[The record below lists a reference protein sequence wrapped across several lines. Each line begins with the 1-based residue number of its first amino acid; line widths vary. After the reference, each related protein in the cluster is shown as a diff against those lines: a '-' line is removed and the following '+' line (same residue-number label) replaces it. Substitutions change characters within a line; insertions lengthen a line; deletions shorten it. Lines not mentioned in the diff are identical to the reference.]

1 MESIDEMTKIT
12 TYFGVE
18 NQLEKLQE
26 EINEFIEAVED
37 YENFLNDD
45 DIEWTK
51 QMQCKFKEHIV
62 EEMGDVLNVL
72 EGFKGVYHI
81 NDELLKAHRYYKV
94 IRTNVRNEDGYYENL

>member
-18 NQLEKLQE
+18 NQLGKLQE
-26 EINEFIEAVED
+26 EINEFIEAVDDYED
-37 YENFLNDD
+37 YINSD
-45 DIEWTK
+45 DIAYSK
-51 QMQCKFKEHIV
+51 QTECKLREHMV

-72 EGFKGVYHI
+72 EGFKGIYHI

-94 IRTNVRNEDGYYENL
+94 IRTNVRNEDGYYENI

>member
-1 MESIDEMTKIT
+1 MMEIDELTKIALH
-12 TYFGVE
+12 FGVE
-18 NQLEKLQE
+18 NQLGKLQE

-51 QMQCKFKEHIV
+51 QMECKFKEHIV

-81 NDELLKAHRYYKV
+81 NDELLKAHRFYKRV
-94 IRTNVRNEDGYYENL
+94 RTDVRNEEGYYEKD